1 MLAGAGLGVAALA
14 AKPLRASVV
23 AGVLVLFALL
33 VHTAIRPLI
42 DPLKDLKPGALEI
55 ARAVPEDEPILAFAP
70 DETTR
75 AVIPFYS
82 GRILAETK
90 EPETARHLVVIDS
103 AEKKLP
109 EPARQGLVK
118 IADVR
123 LGATRRASVYR
134 R

>member
-1 MLAGAGLGVAALA
+1 M
-14 AKPLRASVV
+14 
-23 AGVLVLFALL
+23 
-33 VHTAIRPLI
+33 
-42 DPLKDLKPGALEI
+42 
-55 ARAVPEDEPILAFAP
+55 
-70 DETTR
+70 
-75 AVIPFYS
+75 IPFYS

-109 EPARQGLVK
+109 EPAREGLVK
-118 IADVR
+118 VADVR